1 MLRRAATAILT
12 AWTSPSTGPSPP
24 RGSAGSSGAQR
35 RDRLSRKDAGAW
47 DETGRGHD
55 ALGTVLAQNA
65 VRDVELVPVRHGRMA
80 ASPWTYFRG
89 AAAVMAA
96 DLASRPHSGLTVQLC
111 GDAHVLNFGLWA
123 TPERQLSF
131 DLRDFDETLPG
142 PFEWDLLRLA
152 ASLHVLADDQVATDA
167 AVGDAAVHAAL
178 DGYRT
183 RMRHYADL
191 PFLDI
196 WYDQITA
203 DDVLDV
209 AVPEERED
217 RAAWVHKQAIKR
229 TNTGAAKKF
238 TEVVDGRRRL
248 TEAPPFRVRDGRADG
263 TVDEVFAAYRAS
275 LPEERRYLLDRYT
288 FVDVVRQVVGVG
300 SVGMRVFLV
309 LLQGS
314 HPDDLLFLQ
323 IKQAGPSVYE
333 AFLGPSR
340 YPNHGQRVTVGR
352 RFIQSSTDIFVGWT
366 RVQGLDL
373 YVRQFRDMKVVPS
386 GEEVAPWLSRFA
398 LKCGRALARAH
409 ATTGDAIAIDAYLG
423 RNASFTSAMV
433 RFARAYARQTRRD
446 HAELVAAVRNGAIDA
461 APGW

>member
-1 MLRRAATAILT
+1 M
-12 AWTSPSTGPSPP
+12 
-24 RGSAGSSGAQR
+24 
-35 RDRLSRKDAGAW
+35 
-47 DETGRGHD
+47 
-55 ALGTVLAQNA
+55 
-65 VRDVELVPVRHGRMA
+65 RDVELVPVRHGRMA

-142 PFEWDLLRLA
+142 PFEWDVLRLA
-152 ASLHVLADDQVATDA
+152 ASLARARARIRRPPTRRRATPPCTP
-167 AVGDAAVHAAL
+167 AL

-183 RMRHYADL
+183 RMRRYADR

-203 DDVLDV
+203 DELLDV
-209 AVPEERED
+209 AVPEERQD
-217 RAAWVHKQAIKR
+217 RAAWVRRAGR
-229 TNTGAAKKF
+229 ASAPTRAPPRSSPRSSTGADASP
-238 TEVVDGRRRL
+238 RRRRSGFA
-248 TEAPPFRVRDGRADG
+248 TTAPTAIVRRGLRRLPRRRCPRSGDTCSTATRSSTSCARWSGSAASGCGCTSCCCRVRDR
-263 TVDEVFAAYRAS
+263 
-275 LPEERRYLLDRYT
+275 
-288 FVDVVRQVVGVG
+288 
-300 SVGMRVFLV
+300 
-309 LLQGS
+309 
-314 HPDDLLFLQ
+314 DDLLFLQ

-340 YPNHGQRVTVGR
+340 YPQPRPAGDR
-352 RFIQSSTDIFVGWT
+352 RQALHPERD
-366 RVQGLDL
+366 RHLRRLDPRPAVIDF

-386 GEEVAPWLSRFA
+386 GEEVAPWLGQFA

-423 RNASFTSAMV
+423 RNASFTTAMV
-433 RFARAYARQTRRD
+433 RFARAYARQNRRD
-446 HAELVAAVRNGAIDA
+446 HAELVAAVRGGAIDA